1 MFEMGGRRIKRA
13 ISLDMSTVKICTQK
27 ELNAIKKLPYML
39 EFAAENKTLFNQENQ
54 TTNLTMFR
62 HYIGQYLK
70 NNKNIHQ
77 EGFTF
82 LIRTLD
88 PTPNGIPIEIYVF
101 TKDTK
106 WLNYEEVQASIFE
119 HLLGILPIFKLK
131 AFQAISSSQ

>member
-1 MFEMGGRRIKRA
+1 
-13 ISLDMSTVKICTQK
+13 
-27 ELNAIKKLPYML
+27 ML
-39 EFAAENKTLFNQENQ
+39 EFVAENKTLFDQESQ
-54 TTNLTMFR
+54 TTNLTMFE
-62 HYIGQYLK
+62 HYIGQYLR

-106 WLNYEEVQASIFE
+106 WLNYEEVQAKVFLSICWVCCLF
-119 HLLGILPIFKLK
+119 
-131 AFQAISSSQ
+131 SN